1 MTAAPPRD
9 HSAEDPFLDALGSLA
24 NAFVPTAPRRRVSAR
39 PSGLLGALA
48 SLLTSSPPS
57 TGPCFDKP
65 KGTHR

>member
-1 MTAAPPRD
+1 MTAAPLRD

-24 NAFVPTAPRRRVSAR
+24 NAFVPTAPRRVSVR

-48 SLLTSSPPS
+48 SLLTSPPPS

-65 KGTHR
+65 KGTRR